1 MTLNKAT
8 ILKSVL
14 FFQGQLNRWVTNW
27 PLIST
32 SSEHCRAH
40 VTFLTL
46 DQTDKETW
54 HNQQEDNENENDKD
68 KDKDKDEGIEN
79 DLVI

>member
-46 DQTDKETW
+46 GLDKNDKETW
-54 HNQQEDNENENDKD
+54 HDQQEDNENENDKD
-68 KDKDKDEGIEN
+68 EEI
-79 DLVI
+79 